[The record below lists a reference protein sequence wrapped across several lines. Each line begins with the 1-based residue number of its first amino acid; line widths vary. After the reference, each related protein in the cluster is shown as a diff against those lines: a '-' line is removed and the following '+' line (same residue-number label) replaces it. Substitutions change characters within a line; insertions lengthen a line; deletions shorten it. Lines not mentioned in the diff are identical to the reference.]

1 MRIAYV
7 ADPTSGNGFY
17 RGIGP
22 MTALQQFR
30 GHQVTAVPINEGSPP
45 LPAVRGVDVLHIH
58 RYGEDGAVGLARE
71 AKAHGAAVV
80 WDNDD
85 DIGSVPKGTPGY
97 RKQGGMLWERRLA
110 GMRKIFQ
117 VADLVTTPSRTLA
130 ERLREYGAQHAEVV
144 ENHVPDQ
151 FVLRSR
157 PPREGVTIGWI
168 AGLEHQLDVERIPV
182 REALQRLLDERPD
195 VRVVSFGLGLG
206 LRGERYRHVDVVPL
220 LELTRAAGAF
230 DIGIAPLSD
239 LAMNRARSNIKLKEY
254 AAAGAAWLAS
264 PIGPYIG
271 LGEKQ
276 GGRLVADD
284 GWYDALARL
293 VDRPRERAKLAKR
306 AGKWVA
312 GETLSKHARTW
323 EAHFEQAIGRAVTSR
338 GDDRS
343 RSSREIRSS
352 G

>member
-7 ADPTSGNGFY
+7 ADPTTGNGFY

-22 MTALQQFR
+22 MTTLERCR
-30 GHQVTAVPINEGSPP
+30 GHQVRAVPINGGDPP
-45 LPAVRGVDVLHIH
+45 LAAVHDVDVLHIH
-58 RYGEDGAVGLARE
+58 RYGEDGVVRLARE

-85 DIGSVPKGTPGY
+85 DMGSLPKNTPGY
-97 RKQGGMLWERRLA
+97 RKQGGMMWDRRLA

-117 VADLVTTPSRTLA
+117 VADLVTAPSRALG
-130 ERLREYGAQHAEVV
+130 ERLREYGAPHVEVV

-157 PPREGVTIGWI
+157 PPRDGVTIGWI
-168 AGLEHQLDVERIPV
+168 AGLEHQLDVERIPI
-182 REALQRLLDERPD
+182 RATLQRLLDERPE

-206 LRGERYRHVDVVPL
+206 LRGDRYRHVAVVPL
-220 LELTRAAGAF
+220 FELTRAAGTF
-230 DIGIAPLSD
+230 DVGIAPLSD

-254 AAAGAAWLAS
+254 AAAGACWLAS
-264 PIGPYIG
+264 PVGPYLG

-276 GGRLVADD
+276 GGRLVPDD
-284 GWYDALARL
+284 DWHEQLARL
-293 VDRPRERAKLAKR
+293 LEKPRERARLTKR

-312 GETLSKHARTW
+312 GETLTKHARTW
-323 EAHFEQAIGRAVTSR
+323 EARFEEAIARAAAAA
-338 GDDRS
+338 
-343 RSSREIRSS
+343 
-352 G
+352 

>member
-7 ADPTSGNGFY
+7 ADPSSGNGFY

-30 GHQVTAVPINEGSPP
+30 GHQVRAVPINGGDPQ
-45 LPAVRGVDVLHIH
+45 LAAVHDVDVLHVH
-58 RYGEDGAVGLARE
+58 RYGEDGAVRLARE

-97 RKQGGMLWERRLA
+97 RKQGGMMWEKRLA
-110 GMRKIFQ
+110 GMRKIFAL
-117 VADLVTTPSRTLA
+117 ADLVTAPSRGLV
-130 ERLREYGAQHAEVV
+130 ERLREYGAPHAQVV

-151 FVLRSR
+151 FVVRSR

-182 REALQRLLDERPD
+182 REVLQRLLDERPD
-195 VRVVSFGLGLG
+195 VRVTSFGLGLG

-220 LELTRAAGAF
+220 LELTRAAATF
-230 DIGIAPLSD
+230 DVGIAPLSD
-239 LAMNRARSNIKLKEY
+239 LAMNRARSNVKLKEY
-254 AAAGAAWLAS
+254 AAAGATWLAS
-264 PIGPYIG
+264 PVGPYVG
-271 LGEKQ
+271 HGEKQ

-284 GWYDALARL
+284 GWHDALSQL
-293 VDRPRERAKLAKR
+293 LDKPRERAKLTKR

-323 EAHFEQAIGRAVTSR
+323 EARFEEAVARAR
-338 GDDRS
+338 A
-343 RSSREIRSS
+343 
-352 G
+352 

>member
-1 MRIAYV
+1 MRIAYL
-7 ADPTSGNGFY
+7 ADPRTGNGFY

-22 MTALQQFR
+22 MTALAQVR
-30 GHQVTAVPINEGSPP
+30 GHQVTPVSINDGSPS
-45 LPAVRGVDVLHIH
+45 LAAVRHVDVLHIH
-58 RYGEDGAVGLARE
+58 RYGEPGAVGLARE

-97 RKQGGMLWERRLA
+97 RRQGGMQWERRLA

-117 VADLVTTPSRTLA
+117 VADLVTTPSSALA

-151 FVLRSR
+151 FVQRSR

-168 AGLEHQLDVERIPV
+168 AGLEHQLDVEQIPIRAV
-182 REALQRLLDERPD
+182 LQRLLDERPE

-206 LRGERYRHVDVVPL
+206 LRGERYRHVDVVAL
-220 LELTRAAGAF
+220 MELTRAAAVF

-239 LAMNRARSNIKLKEY
+239 IAMNRARSNVKLKEY
-254 AAAGAAWLAS
+254 AAAGACWLAS
-264 PIGPYIG
+264 PIGPYAG
-271 LGEKQ
+271 HGEKQ
-276 GGRLVADD
+276 GGRLVPDD
-284 GWYDALARL
+284 GWHDALARL
-293 VDRPRERAKLAKR
+293 IDKPRERAKLTKR

-312 GETLSKHARTW
+312 GETLTKHTGDWEARFEEAIARARTT
-323 EAHFEQAIGRAVTSR
+323 AAA
-338 GDDRS
+338 
-343 RSSREIRSS
+343 
-352 G
+352 